1 MDRMDLRLNFA
12 LEGFRLLRERPRLLA
27 FWGMVSLFGCG
38 ICLLLLVAI
47 AGPYYNDIL
56 AFNKKPDDMALAMK
70 ISPAIFT
77 GLALCTPIYLVTSA
91 ILICAICRAG
101 LGEENDRLGFLRFGL
116 RELRVLIVQI
126 ITLFLSMLVLWASG
140 LVLVL
145 VGLGQ
150 QTLMMGLGFAAIAW
164 LQLRLSLN
172 LVQSF
177 ATNRINVFGSFQ
189 LTRGRS
195 IPLLGGYLLAYG
207 LSMVVWY
214 LSLTVMKGVLVL
226 VFGQPKNATVPD
238 MSSLSAFLTP
248 QEVVLYVMLFGIVWP
263 QIMAIIHAPSVAA
276 YRDLKA

>member
-1 MDRMDLRLNFA
+1 
-12 LEGFRLLRERPRLLA
+12 
-27 FWGMVSLFGCG
+27 
-38 ICLLLLVAI
+38 
-47 AGPYYNDIL
+47 
-56 AFNKKPDDMALAMK
+56 
-70 ISPAIFT
+70 
-77 GLALCTPIYLVTSA
+77 
-91 ILICAICRAG
+91 
-101 LGEENDRLGFLRFGL
+101 
-116 RELRVLIVQI
+116 
-126 ITLFLSMLVLWASG
+126 VLWASG

-150 QTLMMGLGFAAIAW
+150 QTLMMALGFAAIAW

-238 MSSLSAFLTP
+238 TSSLSAFLTP
-248 QEVVLYVMLFGIVWP
+248 QEVVLYVMLFGIVWT